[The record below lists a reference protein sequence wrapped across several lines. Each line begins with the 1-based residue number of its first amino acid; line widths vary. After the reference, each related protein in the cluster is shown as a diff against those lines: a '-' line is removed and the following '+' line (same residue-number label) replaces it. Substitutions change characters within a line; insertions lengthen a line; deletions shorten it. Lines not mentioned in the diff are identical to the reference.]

1 MSTAWA
7 EPVAGPLRC
16 VVIGAGTVGASCAWH
31 LQRRGANVTLIDS
44 ELPGQS
50 TSFGNAGCI
59 SKTSVFPF
67 SHPGVIRKVPR
78 WLLDPG
84 GPVRIRWSRLPRV
97 APWLYRFWRAGSRG
111 RVAEIIAAQL
121 TLMEHVV
128 SDFDEILAAT
138 GSEHLRATRGA
149 ILLYETEAGFA
160 ADAWKYRER
169 ERHGLSWRRLERDE
183 LAALE
188 PRVRLGSGVALFEPL
203 WQHVTD
209 PGGMTARFADAA
221 VERGANWIRDRVK
234 GIATDPAGVTVDT
247 VSGRRLRADRL
258 ILATG
263 VWSNRLLRPLGFKV
277 PLMPKRGYH
286 TMFAQPAIE
295 LNHPVMSASRHVL
308 LTPMAGGLR
317 ISGTAEFATLDTP
330 PDYARARALVDVA
343 RQFVPDLGGSGVTE
357 WMGQRP
363 MMPDS
368 LPVLGPLPGR
378 EHVVCAFG
386 HGHYGLTQGPTT
398 GKLIA
403 RMVFGE
409 DPGIDL
415 APFSITRF

>member
-1 MSTAWA
+1 VSTAWA
-7 EPVAGPLRC
+7 EQVAGPLRC

-31 LQRRGANVTLIDS
+31 LQHRGAQVTLIDS

-59 SKTSVFPF
+59 SRTSVFPF
-67 SHPGVIRKVPR
+67 SHPGVIRKVPG
-78 WLLDPG
+78 WLLDPD
-84 GPVRIRWSRLPRV
+84 GPVRIRWSQLPLV
-97 APWLYRFWRAGSRG
+97 APWLYRFWRAGSRR
-111 RVAEIIAAQL
+111 RVAEIVAAQL
-121 TLMEHVV
+121 ALMEHVV

-138 GSEHLRATRGA
+138 GSEHLRAKRGA
-149 ILLYETEAGFA
+149 ILLYESEDGFA

-169 ERHGLSWRRLERDE
+169 DRHGLSWRRLERDE

-188 PRVRLGSGVALFEPL
+188 PQVRLAGGVALFEPL

-221 VERGANWIRDRVK
+221 LGRGAHWIRDRVK
-234 GIATDPAGVTVDT
+234 GITTDPSGVTVAT
-247 VSGRRLRADRL
+247 VSGRSLHADRL

-263 VWSNRLLRPLGFKV
+263 AWSNRLLRPLGFKV

-295 LNHPVMSASRHVL
+295 LKHPVMSASRHVL

-317 ISGTAEFATLDTP
+317 ISGTAEFAALDTP

-343 RQFVPDLGGSGVTE
+343 RRFIPDVGGSGVTE

-363 MMPDS
+363 MTPDS

-378 EHVVCAFG
+378 EHIVCAFG

-403 RMVFGE
+403 RMIFGE

>member
-1 MSTAWA
+1 VSIGWA
-7 EPVAGPLRC
+7 EAVADKIHC
-16 VVIGAGTVGASCAWH
+16 VVIGAGTVGVSCAWH
-31 LQRRGANVTLIDS
+31 LQRRGVQVTLIDS

-67 SHPGVIRKVPR
+67 SHPGVIRKLPG

-84 GPVRIRWSRLPRV
+84 GPVRIRWSQLPRV
-97 APWLYRFWRAGSRG
+97 APWLYRFWRAGSRR
-111 RVAEIIAAQL
+111 RVAEIVAAQL
-121 TLMEHVV
+121 SLMEHVV

-138 GSEHLRATRGA
+138 ESEHLRAAHGM
-149 ILLYETEAGFA
+149 ILLYDSEDGFA

-169 ERHGLSWRRLERDE
+169 DRHGLSWRRLERDE
-183 LAALE
+183 LTELE
-188 PRVRLGSGVALFEPL
+188 PRVRLGKGVALFEPL

-221 VERGANWIRDRVK
+221 IGRGARWLRDRVK
-234 GIATDPAGVTVDT
+234 VVTTDASGVKVET
-247 VSGRRLRADRL
+247 VSGRSLRADRL

-263 VWSNRLLRPLGFKV
+263 VWSNHLLRPLGFKV

-295 LNHPVMSASRHVL
+295 LSRPVMSASRHVL
-308 LTPMAGGLR
+308 LTPMASGLR
-317 ISGTAEFATLDTP
+317 ISGTAEFAALDTP
-330 PDYARARALVDVA
+330 PDYTRARALVDVA

-363 MMPDS
+363 MTPDS

-378 EHVVCAFG
+378 ENVVCAFG

-409 DPGIDL
+409 DLGIDP